1 MNFINLCINQ
11 EFMRFMLGVL
21 FSCKLP
27 IHLNC
32 GNNNKKTVHSIS
44 LFIKFVPKK
53 TMKFVE
59 FCFSPST
66 FSFSMRSTNVSGF
79 FYTTSEMDSNIFRC
93 KMQFAWNFFVFLT
106 QNINANLLYI
116 EAVKRNT
123 LILAIDMPKCDTQL
137 HFKQMVW
144 WVVVVVS
151 HSLVDVCQQFK
162 AGCWFFCFEAQWLCG
177 IDGNGI
183 GWLKKCAF
191 DS

>member
-1 MNFINLCINQ
+1 MWQQQPKKLCIRFHCLLNLCLKKQWN
-11 EFMRFMLGVL
+11 
-21 FSCKLP
+21 S
-27 IHLNC
+27 LNFVFPR
-32 GNNNKKTVHSIS
+32 VHSVFQCV
-44 LFIKFVPKK
+44 LQMWV
-53 TMKFVE
+53 
-59 FCFSPST
+59 
-66 FSFSMRSTNVSGF
+66 GF
-79 FYTTSEMDSNIFRC
+79 FFTTSEMDSNIFRC

-162 AGCWFFCFEAQWLCG
+162 AGCWFFCFEAQRLCG